1 MRGHVPQ
8 TVLTLPQVAR
18 LFRCHYR
25 EAYELLLTGA
35 IDGEKIGGLWQI
47 DVNSVRALADRR
59 GVTIEGL

>member
-25 EAYELLLTGA
+25 EAYDLLLTGA
-35 IDGEKIGGLWQI
+35 IDGEKIGGQWQI
-47 DVNSVRALADRR
+47 DLNSVRALADRR
-59 GVTIEGL
+59 GIALEEL